1 MKEPLSILVVDD
13 NPSITRTLADIL
25 EVLGYEVHV
34 ANSGIEA
41 LGILRDQPVELLLT
55 DVKMPG
61 MNGVE
66 LFLETKKTHP
76 HLTTFIMTAYAA
88 DDLIMQGKT
97 AGIKT
102 VLTKPVDIESLLK
115 LINTTVRISK

>member
-41 LGILRDQPVELLLT
+41 LGILRNQHVELLLT